1 MKRPHLRRH
10 RSHRAALR
18 AGPFT
23 LALIVTL
30 ATVST
35 PSAATVNASY
45 FTFADNGGFI
55 DGDGDYSMTRSRA
68 VVDSGF
74 VHQPVH
80 VDFSGH
86 TTDWVWQAKASASLA
101 TGTLR
106 AYAFTDTT
114 DSGAAEAPPAVGG
127 GWRTQ
132 ATANWTDV
140 VTFASPAQP
149 PAGPPVPITFR
160 LDVRGH
166 FAGFYA
172 AMTNS
177 SYLMVN
183 GTKSQVD
190 FTWDGRLGP
199 AGSIDAT
206 AATLGTV
213 TGLSVDPHQL
223 HGRLEV
229 TAAVKPGD
237 LITVSGY
244 TFAKAA
250 AGPYASATS
259 DFDHTATLSIDMPSG
274 YTFTSQ
280 SGVLLSVPEPSTW
293 LSMLAGL
300 GLVAMG
306 AAGRRR
312 GVGRRNRSVR
322 RVLAEAP

>member
-1 MKRPHLRRH
+1 MERPHRRRRGSRRPEPH
-10 RSHRAALR
+10 PR
-18 AGPFT
+18 PVT
-23 LALIVTL
+23 LALVVAVT
-30 ATVST
+30 AVSL
-35 PSAATVNASY
+35 PAAAAVNASY
-45 FTFADNGGFI
+45 FTFADSGGFI

-74 VHQPVH
+74 VHQPVR

-106 AYAFTDTT
+106 AYTFSDTT
-114 DSGAAEAPPAVGG
+114 DSGAAEEPPAAGG

-140 VTFASPAQP
+140 VTFAAPANP
-149 PAGPPVPITFR
+149 PAGPPVPVTFR
-160 LDVRGH
+160 LDVRGN

-172 AMTNS
+172 AMTNT

-183 GTKSQVD
+183 GMKSQVD
-190 FTWDGRLGP
+190 FAWDGRLGP

-206 AATLGTV
+206 ATTLGTV

-229 TAAVKPGD
+229 TVAVMPGD
-237 LITVSGY
+237 LIAISGY

-259 DFDHTATLSIDMPSG
+259 DFDHTATLSIDMPTG

-293 LSMLAGL
+293 LSMFAGL
-300 GLVAMG
+300 GVL
-306 AAGRRR
+306 AASAARRR
-312 GVGRRNRSVR
+312 GGTVAAHRSLSTR
-322 RVLAEAP
+322 IPEAP

>member
-1 MKRPHLRRH
+1 MERPHRRGLRSRRPALH
-10 RSHRAALR
+10 ARSCI
-18 AGPFT
+18 
-23 LALIVTL
+23 LALAVTL
-30 ATVST
+30 ATAFT

-45 FTFADNGGFI
+45 FTFADNGAFI
-55 DGDGDYSMTRSRA
+55 DGDGDFSTTRSRA

-106 AYAFTDTT
+106 AYTFTDTT
-114 DSGAAEAPPAVGG
+114 DSGAAEAPPAAGG

-140 VTFASPAQP
+140 VTFASLAHP

-160 LDVRGH
+160 LDVRGR

-172 AMTNS
+172 TMTSS

-190 FTWDGRLGP
+190 FAWDGRLGP

-229 TAAVKPGD
+229 TVAVNPGD
-237 LITVSGY
+237 LIAVSGY

-259 DFDHTATLSIDMPSG
+259 DFDHTATLSIDMPAG

-293 LSMLAGL
+293 LSMFAGL
-300 GLVAMG
+300 GLVAMI

-312 GVGRRNRSVR
+312 GVGGAQRSVR
-322 RVLAEAP
+322 LVFTEAP